1 MKSLIL
7 ILLCA
12 FGINFWIQN
21 KLLFLR
27 EKNKLLDALISCSYC
42 LGFHCGWISYSL
54 VTLSTM
60 QEPIPISS
68 FIIQGVVHGFACAV
82 FCYFFDEL
90 SLLIESKK

>member
-1 MKSLIL
+1 MKLFL

-12 FGINFWIQN
+12 FGLCFWIQN
-21 KLLFLR
+21 KLTFL
-27 EKNKLLDALISCSYC
+27 KDKFALLDSMISCSYC

-54 VTLSTM
+54 VTLSNGESLLWYM
-60 QEPIPISS
+60 
-68 FIIQGVVHGFACAV
+68 FVIQAIVHGFACAV